1 MKKTLLLFALCLIAG
16 IAKAVEPQQT
26 DDRIVI
32 SDLTV
37 SPDGTETYFTVSLQ
51 GSRIYTAYNM
61 DIHLPEGLEVAYKSG
76 KPNVTMGTSK
86 TRPSSFYPSTSQ
98 YDEDLEMDL
107 YDYSHKLA
115 FSYGVLGERWLRLAC
130 SCDVNS
136 EFIANSG
143 DLFKVYVKASP
154 YMKPGEAHIT
164 VDGIALVVKE
174 NAVKY
179 VPQPTDKTITVGTT
193 SKVTINVNAE
203 NQWSTCVL
211 PFDAAIPDGLTAYEC
226 ADATDDMLLLS
237 KATSIE
243 AYTPYILYAPMG
255 YTNTLSGEV
264 DASKYVPVATKGLL
278 SGAIVGQSISSG
290 YVLQNQGDGA
300 MFYDV
305 DGDTFVVPE
314 GRCWL
319 SESATLT
326 NVRYGF
332 VDEAIGIAHT
342 YLYES
347 NSNCYNLQGVKINKA
362 NKGIVIFKDKKILL
376 R

>member
-1 MKKTLLLFALCLIAG
+1 MKKILLSLCLCLCAG
-16 IAKAVEPQQT
+16 IASAVDPQSTT
-26 DDRIVI
+26 DKIVI

-37 SPDGTETYFTVSLQ
+37 SPDGTEAYFTVSLQ

-61 DIHLPEGLEVAYKSG
+61 DIHLPEGLEVSYKSN
-76 KPNVTMGTSK
+76 KPNVTMGTSRTK
-86 TRPSSFYPSTSQ
+86 PSSFYPSTSQ

-154 YMKPGEAHIT
+154 FMKPGEAHIT

-179 VPQPTDKTITVGTT
+179 VPEETDKTITVGTT
-193 SKVTINVNAE
+193 SKVAINVNAE
-203 NQWSTCVL
+203 NQWGTCVL
-211 PFDAAIPDGLTAYEC
+211 PFDAAIPEGVKAYEC
-226 ADATDDMLLLS
+226 EATNGDNLVLTAASSL
-237 KATSIE
+237 E
-243 AYTPYILYAPMG
+243 AYTPYILYAPTG
-255 YTNTLSGEV
+255 YSATLSGEV
-264 DASKYVPVATKGLL
+264 DASKYVCVATKGLL
-278 SGAIVGQSISSG
+278 SGAITAQSISTG

-305 DGDTFVVPE
+305 NGDTFSVPE
-314 GRCWL
+314 GKCWL
-319 SESATLT
+319 SESASLT

-332 VDEAIGIAHT
+332 ADETTGVKNVFAD
-342 YLYES
+342 ES
-347 NSNCYNLQGVKINKA
+347 NVIYNLQGVKLSAPKH
-362 NKGIVIFKDKKILL
+362 KGIYINSSLKI
-376 R
+376 